1 MIRESVQIT
10 KNSQIALDIWR
21 MEVHAPG
28 ISSFYK
34 GAGQFIQIQLSDG
47 WENSLSRPMS
57 IAKCEE
63 EYISIIYKIFGLGTS
78 ILSNKKTGEKIN
90 ILGPLGNIFSINN
103 NNSHILVGGGV
114 GLAPVLNLWNHFTD
128 QTNKNYLIIGART
141 GDEHIHQHNPEKHIY
156 ITTDDG
162 SMGIKGTV
170 MKALKEI
177 SKNIQKPVIIAC
189 GPEPM
194 LKAIQSYVKI
204 NEIPTQLSVESY
216 MGCGIGI
223 CQGCVILRQN
233 TTKKDH
239 SYHEQYSLVCLDGPV
254 YKSEAISFG

>member
-1 MIRESVQIT
+1 M
-10 KNSQIALDIWR
+10 
-21 MEVHAPG
+21 
-28 ISSFYK
+28 
-34 GAGQFIQIQLSDG
+34 
-47 WENSLSRPMS
+47 
-57 IAKCEE
+57 
-63 EYISIIYKIFGLGTS
+63 
-78 ILSNKKTGEKIN
+78 
-90 ILGPLGNIFSINN
+90 
-103 NNSHILVGGGV
+103 

-128 QTNKNYLIIGART
+128 QTNKNYLIIGARS

-170 MKALKEI
+170 MEALKEI

-204 NEIPTQLSVESY
+204 NDIPTQLSVESY

-239 SYHEQYSLVCLDGPV
+239 SYHEKYSLVCLDGPV